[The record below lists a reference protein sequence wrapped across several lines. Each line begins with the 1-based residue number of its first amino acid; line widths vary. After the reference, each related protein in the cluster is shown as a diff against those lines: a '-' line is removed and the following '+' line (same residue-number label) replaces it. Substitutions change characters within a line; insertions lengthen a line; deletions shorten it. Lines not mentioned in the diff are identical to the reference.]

1 MARKKALQT
10 LTEDEDEYEQPYD
23 TDSDPGHR
31 PLGKGPRSPP
41 GGGEG
46 AKEAVVY
53 SFEDTYGGAASA
65 ATMQVILGSGA
76 SHNVI
81 PKEWVKNIQYG
92 QCRVQ
97 QFRDG
102 TWIPNLGTAEIAL
115 KSEEGFSFK
124 IRFCVASAQRAL
136 LSATQVLKL
145 GHTIILKGSKAVIH
159 VKGDAKKA
167 LAFKING
174 SLKATFFF
182 KDFPQHCAEESR

>member
-1 MARKKALQT
+1 MIQIATLGTGHWERGQGAHLVMGKAQR
-10 LTEDEDEYEQPYD
+10 
-23 TDSDPGHR
+23 R
-31 PLGKGPRSPP
+31 PWCTPL
-41 GGGEG
+41 
-46 AKEAVVY
+46 
-53 SFEDTYGGAASA
+53 D
-65 ATMQVILGSGA
+65 SGA

-81 PKEWVKNIQYG
+81 PNNWVKNIQSG
-92 QCRVQ
+92 PVQ
-97 QFRDG
+97 GPAGFRTADG

-124 IRFCVASAQRAL
+124 IRFRVASVQRAL

-174 SLKATFFF
+174 SPKATFFF
-182 KDFPQHCAEESR
+182 KDFPRHCVEESR